1 MPTNVR
7 IYNLS
12 GSSSSSDTFQ
22 VLDNISNAS
31 FQLVV
36 QGSQYSTPFACAGDA
51 QGYGD
56 LNITNLQSGV
66 PNHFSFV
73 RDNQD
78 LTM

>member
-12 GSSSSSDTFQ
+12 GSSSSNDTFQ
-22 VLDNISNAS
+22 VRDNVGGNS
-31 FQLVV
+31 FQVAV
-36 QGSQYSTPFACAGDA
+36 QGSQYSNPFSCAADG

-56 LNITNLQSGV
+56 LDVTNLQSGV